1 MWSAGSEEQDP
12 ADTGKNKA
20 RPRPVKQDTYAG
32 KIAFISRSEPRMGFI
47 RSVSIAAA
55 AAAVTLGAFGC
66 TAEDPAAAPAAG
78 GRGRG
83 GGGGTV
89 PVTTAPV
96 VNKPMPIEISIIGTA
111 EAFSNVAIRSQ
122 ITGQL
127 EKVNFTEGD
136 EVQQG
141 QVLFTLDRRPLELA
155 LRESQANLERDEAR
169 AENAVLMNR
178 RYEDL
183 AKRGIATREQVDTS
197 RADMSALAATV
208 SADKAAL
215 ENATVQLDYATIKAP
230 ISGRTGALMVHE
242 GNLVRAND
250 QTPLVTINQVMP
262 ISVSFAIPESRFS
275 DLKRYMAVGS
285 LRVTA
290 TPPNDDGPGAV
301 GRIAF
306 VDNAV
311 DENTGTIRIKGTFP
325 NTDRRLW
332 PGQFVNVVVTLT
344 TDPKA
349 IVVPSVAVQ
358 TGQQGTYVFTVKSDQ
373 TVEMR
378 PVTVE
383 RATGAE
389 TVLAV
394 GGVQPGETV
403 VTDGH
408 LRLVPGSRISVKGD
422 NQQAEQA
429 KPQDDRRG
437 AP

>member
-1 MWSAGSEEQDP
+1 
-12 ADTGKNKA
+12 
-20 RPRPVKQDTYAG
+20 
-32 KIAFISRSEPRMGFI
+32 MGFI
-47 RSVSIAAA
+47 RCIVLVAVATTVSAGASGCAAEDQPAAA
-55 AAAVTLGAFGC
+55 A
-66 TAEDPAAAPAAG
+66 PG
-78 GRGRG
+78 GGGRG
-83 GGGGTV
+83 GGAPV

-96 VNKPMPIEISIIGTA
+96 VQKEMPIEISVIGTA
-111 EAFSNVAIRSQ
+111 EPFSNVSIRSQ

-127 EKVNFTEGD
+127 ERVNFTEGD
-136 EVQQG
+136 DVQQG

-155 LRESQANLERDEAR
+155 LREAQANLERDSAR
-169 AENAVLMNR
+169 AENAALMAK

-197 RADMSALAATV
+197 RADMSALNATV
-208 SADKAAL
+208 SADKAAV

-250 QTPLVTINQVMP
+250 TTPLVTINQILP
-262 ISVSFAIPESRFS
+262 ISVAFAIPEARLS
-275 DLKRYMAVGS
+275 DLKRYMAGGS

-290 TPPNDDGPGAV
+290 SPPNDEASPAT
-301 GRIAF
+301 GRISF

-311 DENTGTIRIKGTFP
+311 DEQTGTIRIKGTFP
-325 NTDRRLW
+325 NADRRLW

-358 TGQQGTYVFTVKSDQ
+358 TGQQGTYVFVVKSDQ

-378 PVTVE
+378 PVTVD
-383 RATGAE
+383 RSSGSE
-389 TVLAV
+389 TVVAS
-394 GGVQPGETV
+394 GIQPGDTV

-408 LRLVPGSRISVKGD
+408 LRLVPGSRISVKSEVQEAD
-422 NQQAEQA
+422 QS
-429 KPQDDRRG
+429 KQDDKV